1 MYSNREI
8 EKDNKKVKQKL
19 EQIEEELLIIG
30 GDFKAKIGE
39 EGNLYSGEA
48 GNISEQRSGDSHNR
62 SQLTEL
68 ELYLGNRV
76 EFDY

>member
-1 MYSNREI
+1 M
-8 EKDNKKVKQKL
+8 
-19 EQIEEELLIIG
+19 G
-30 GDFKAKIGE
+30 GDLKAEIGE
-39 EGNLYSGEA
+39 EGNLHSVEE
-48 GNISEQRSGDSHNR
+48 GNISEQWSGDSHNR